1 MSRYP
6 GTAAVVDRGGP
17 PGQRQSIALSW
28 RRSSLCGVD
37 PAVRLDD
44 LARHEVDPDTPLLVA
59 ARPVLDH
66 LVGDLAGLSL
76 AVLLAGRD
84 GVVLDVRSDVSH
96 GPLAEMAR
104 SRIGRRCTEDQV
116 GTNSIGTVLEM
127 ESRMHIMGP
136 EHYLESLR
144 SLDCVGAPI
153 RHPVTGRTEGVL
165 TICGGADGG
174 TAALG
179 PLLSYATR
187 DIENR
192 WRSRSPKDHLRLL
205 KAFQSAARR
214 HPQVIVLAPD
224 LVLATPGVA
233 GVLGQS
239 DQELLR
245 QRGSQLGPGEVLRDE
260 ATQLSSG
267 KVVGLTVRRC
277 GGERGDGVLVEIR
290 SPGPAPKVRI
300 PRGTNARFSAE
311 QVVEGELDR
320 ARRGRRRT
328 LVTGE
333 NGTGRSNA
341 IRRLAG
347 EARLVTLDCED
358 ADRDGPYWEYRLEQL
373 LGTTNGAATPQGVYP
388 DKAGTLVVL
397 DRIELLSPQI
407 SLRALDRI
415 ADSQA
420 WVALV
425 APPPETLSGE
435 HAALVAC
442 CECAVHLQPLRT
454 RTAELPALVREFAG
468 PDARWA
474 LRWTPDALA
483 ALTTHTWPGNL
494 HELRAVVRHVARAA
508 VDGCV
513 GVETLPE
520 SVGRFAGP
528 QLNPLQRSEREVIS
542 TTLQAC
548 NGNKVRASAH
558 LGISR
563 TTLYRRMRELGIPSG

>member
-6 GTAAVVDRGGP
+6 GTAAVVDRPGA
-17 PGQRQSIALSW
+17 PGQRAPIALSW

-59 ARPVLDH
+59 TRPVLEQ

-116 GTNSIGTVLEM
+116 GTNSIGTVLEV
-127 ESRMHIMGP
+127 ESRMHITGP

-165 TICGGADGG
+165 TICGGTAGA

-187 DIENR
+187 DIEHR
-192 WRSRSPKDHLRLL
+192 WRSWSPKDHLRLL

-214 HPQVIVLAPD
+214 HPQVIVLAAD

-239 DQELLR
+239 DQDLLR
-245 QRGSQLGPGEVLRDE
+245 QRGAQLGPGEVLRDE
-260 ATQLSSG
+260 ATQLTSG
-267 KVVGLTVRRC
+267 KVVGVTVRRC
-277 GGERGDGVLVEIR
+277 GDDRGDGVLVEIR
-290 SPGPAPKVRI
+290 SPGPAPRVRI
-300 PRGTNARFSAE
+300 PRGPNAKFSAK
-311 QVVEGELDR
+311 QVVAGELDR

-333 NGTGRSNA
+333 SGTGRSSA
-341 IRRLAG
+341 MRQLAG
-347 EARLVTLDCED
+347 DARLVTLDCEG
-358 ADRDGPYWEYRLEQL
+358 AERDGPYWEYRLDQVL
-373 LGTTNGAATPQGVYP
+373 GAASRGGHP
-388 DKAGTLVVL
+388 GTLVVL
-397 DRIELLSPQI
+397 DRIELLSAQM

-415 ADSQA
+415 ADSAA
-420 WVALV
+420 WVALI

-442 CECAVHLQPLRT
+442 CECAIHLQPLRA
-454 RTAELPALVREFAG
+454 RTAELTTLVRDFAG
-468 PDARWA
+468 PEARRA

-483 ALTTHTWPGNL
+483 ALRTHSWPGNL
-494 HELRAVVRHVARAA
+494 HELRAVVRHVARTA

-513 GVETLPE
+513 AVETLPD
-520 SVGRFAGP
+520 SVGRSAGRP
-528 QLNPLQRSEREVIS
+528 LNPLQRSEREVIS

-548 NGNKVRASAH
+548 NGNKVHASAH